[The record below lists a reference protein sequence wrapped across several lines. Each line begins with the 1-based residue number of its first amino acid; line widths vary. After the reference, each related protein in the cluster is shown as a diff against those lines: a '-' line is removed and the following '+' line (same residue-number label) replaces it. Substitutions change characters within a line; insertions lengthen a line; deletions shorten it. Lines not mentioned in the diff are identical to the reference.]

1 MSKFFVE
8 NNQINNDKINI
19 IGESFNHIKNVL
31 RLKVNDEIQICD
43 IKTKKNYLCKIDCF
57 YKDYIECN
65 ILSEIEKNTE
75 PNTYINIFQGIPKSD
90 KMEWIIEK
98 CTEIGVSEFTPT
110 KMERCVVKIENNA
123 IDKKL
128 NRWQKIAQSAAMQS
142 GRNNIPKI
150 EKIIDFNE
158 IFDLVKDYD
167 IILVAYENEKEITL
181 KSELKKIKNNK
192 NLKVAVI
199 IGPEGRNKQK

>member
-8 NNQINNDKINI
+8 NNQINNDKITI

-43 IKTKKNYLCKIDCF
+43 IKTKKNYLCKIEGF
-57 YKDYIECN
+57 NKDYIECTIIN
-65 ILSEIEKNTE
+65 ELEKDTE
-75 PNTYINIFQGIPKSD
+75 PNVYINIFQGIPKAD

-150 EKIIDFNE
+150 ERIIDFNE

-181 KSELKKIKNNK
+181 KSELKNIKNTE
-192 NLKVAVI
+192 NLKVAII
-199 IGPEGRNKQK
+199 IGPEGRNK

>member
-1 MSKFFVE
+1 
-8 NNQINNDKINI
+8 
-19 IGESFNHIKNVL
+19 
-31 RLKVNDEIQICD
+31 
-43 IKTKKNYLCKIDCF
+43 
-57 YKDYIECN
+57 
-65 ILSEIEKNTE
+65 
-75 PNTYINIFQGIPKSD
+75 
-90 KMEWIIEK
+90 MEWIIEK

-110 KMERCVVKIENNA
+110 RMERCVVKIENNA

-181 KSELKKIKNNK
+181 KSELKNIKNNE

-199 IGPEGRNKQK
+199 IGPEGRNKRK

>member
-8 NNQINNDKINI
+8 NNQINNDKITI
-19 IGESFNHIKNVL
+19 IGESYNHIKNVL

-43 IKTKKNYLCKIDCF
+43 IKTKKNYLCKIESF
-57 YKDYIECN
+57 NKDYIECTIIN
-65 ILSEIEKNTE
+65 ELEKDTE
-75 PNTYINIFQGIPKSD
+75 PNVYINIFQGIPKAD

-128 NRWQKIAQSAAMQS
+128 NRWQKIAQSASMQS

-181 KSELKKIKNNK
+181 KSELKNIKNNE
-192 NLKVAVI
+192 NLKVAII
-199 IGPEGRNKQK
+199 IGPEGRNK

>member
-1 MSKFFVE
+1 MSKLFVE
-8 NNQINNDKINI
+8 NNQINNDKITI
-19 IGESFNHIKNVL
+19 IGESYNHIKNVL

-43 IKTKKNYLCKIDCF
+43 IKTKKNYLCKIESF
-57 YKDYIECN
+57 NKDYIECTIIN
-65 ILSEIEKNTE
+65 ELEKDTE
-75 PNTYINIFQGIPKSD
+75 PNVYINIFQGIPKAD

-128 NRWQKIAQSAAMQS
+128 NRWQKIAQSASMQS

-181 KSELKKIKNNK
+181 KSELKNIKNNE
-192 NLKVAVI
+192 NLKVAII
-199 IGPEGRNKQK
+199 IGPEGRNK